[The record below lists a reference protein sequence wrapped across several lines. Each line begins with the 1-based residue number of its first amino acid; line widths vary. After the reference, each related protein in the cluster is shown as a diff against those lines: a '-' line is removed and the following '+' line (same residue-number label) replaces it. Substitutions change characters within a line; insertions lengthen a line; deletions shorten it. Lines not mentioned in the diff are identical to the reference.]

1 MGWNDWTMRLRA
13 LFSPRGVEREL
24 DEELSFHLAME
35 EEKNRTRGLGAPEAE
50 RLAWREFG
58 GVEQFREECRDARGL
73 NTIENLARDVFSWPM
88 LESARRS
95 GALAETIGY
104 SQLPRL
110 NVMTGGE
117 SRVTG
122 GIAVTGNY
130 FSGLGVKMALGR
142 MVLAVAVL
150 AVAVPA
156 RRAMA
161 TDPVRALRYEQ
172 RRVSPSCARVHKAEP
187 YATWILL
194 FMKYGFQSVYRKVAG
209 SYTGRPGKGCTLRQP
224 AN

>member
-13 LFSPRGVEREL
+13 LFSRRGVEREL
-24 DEELSFHLAME
+24 DEELSFHLAIE
-35 EEKNRTRGLGAPEAE
+35 AEKNRTRGLGAPEAE
-50 RLAWREFG
+50 RLARREFG

-117 SRVTG
+117 SQVTG
-122 GIAVTGNY
+122 GMAVTGNY

-161 TDPVRALRYEQ
+161 TDPVRALRYE
-172 RRVSPSCARVHKAEP
+172 
-187 YATWILL
+187 
-194 FMKYGFQSVYRKVAG
+194 
-209 SYTGRPGKGCTLRQP
+209 
-224 AN
+224 